1 MLNSKLKQRI
11 NLKFLVK
18 LKKNSLESLRLLKKV
33 YGRECMSRA
42 RILKL
47 HKQFTDSVD
56 EDKCHARPS
65 TWKTVENVTR
75 IKEIVRKDSCMTMD
89 NEIFIENVESSNI
102 SSEHRTRSSSV
113 IDSIGIKDL
122 FTIHANIAVPCR
134 SKSLSTLDHYTTPE
148 EDQKQ
153 NFDKPDIAERFKP
166 DTEKSDLI
174 DANIFPNIVDD
185 DNLIGIQY
193 STSTAFMPVPI
204 DADRYNMNHKNRGKC
219 IIFNHEEFDSG
230 IDKREGSTTDAMRL
244 QKSFGNLGFD
254 IEIENDLSHMEVM
267 DKIEKLSQYDHT
279 DNDCLC
285 IIVLTHGLQNDL
297 IWAKDVAYKSE
308 KIWKPFTADKCI
320 TLAGKPKLFF
330 FQACRGDQ
338 VDSGVVLSPR
348 SLIPSE
354 ATDTVSS
361 YKIPTHA
368 DFLIAHSSV
377 QDFYTWRNPVE
388 GTWYIQCLCKV
399 LDEYGT
405 KMDLMSM
412 LTLTARKVATDFASI
427 NPIDKTMHDKKQV
440 PSATSML
447 IRSVY
452 FPPKLNEQSTT
463 T

>member
-1 MLNSKLKQRI
+1 MG
-11 NLKFLVK
+11 
-18 LKKNSLESLRLLKKV
+18 SLTNDSESEV
-33 YGRECMSRA
+33 EVSQMDNNE
-42 RILKL
+42 I
-47 HKQFTDSVD
+47 F
-56 EDKCHARPS
+56 
-65 TWKTVENVTR
+65 VENVAPT
-75 IKEIVRKDSCMTMD
+75 
-89 NEIFIENVESSNI
+89 NI
-102 SSEHRTRSSSV
+102 SSGQNYRTRSNSV
-113 IDSIGIKDL
+113 INLIDIKDL
-122 FTIHANIAVPCR
+122 FTTHVNIMIPCRYR
-134 SKSLSTLDHYTTPE
+134 SKSLPTLDYYTTPE
-148 EDQKQ
+148 EDQEQ
-153 NFDKPDIAERFKP
+153 NFGKPDNADRFKS
-166 DTEKSDLI
+166 DAEKSDLI
-174 DANIFPNIVDD
+174 DANIFSNRNIVNDD
-185 DNLIGIQY
+185 TLIDKEP
-193 STSTAFMPVPI
+193 STAFIPVPI

-230 IDKREGSTTDAMRL
+230 IDKREGSTADAIRL
-244 QKSFGNLGFD
+244 QKSFSRLGFD
-254 IEIENDLSHMEVM
+254 IEIEKNLSHNKVM

-285 IIVLTHGLQNDL
+285 IIMLTHGLQNDL

-348 SLIPSE
+348 SLTQSE
-354 ATDTVSS
+354 VTDTVSS

-377 QDFYTWRNPVE
+377 QDFYTWRNPTE
-388 GTWYIQCLCKV
+388 GTWYIQCLCEV

-405 KMDLMSM
+405 TMDLIKM

-440 PSATSML
+440 PSMTSML

-452 FPPKLNEQSTT
+452 FPPKLNQQLNTT
-463 T
+463 